1 MTPFLIENQL
11 FQIDYT
17 ILILVFSLGTI
28 AGSFS
33 NAFADGIIHG
43 RKILRR
49 SECNHCKNTI
59 IWVHL
64 IPIFS
69 YIFLK
74 GKCSHCYKKIHFEI
88 LIFEI
93 YFGLLYSFYF
103 IYLDLRY
110 FLQFALISIFLAVI
124 FETDRK
130 KLFIDLKCLI
140 IILII
145 SIGFN
150 TWPYTDYKLFLDKLF
165 LFSFGWLLIF
175 LILSLY
181 FLAKGVQGFGSGDKW
196 LLGVIST
203 IFSYQDI
210 IFIFLYSCI
219 LGTII
224 GILIVMFRKSI
235 SNIKLPFASFICFV
249 SSIYPFL

>member
-1 MTPFLIENQL
+1 MSPFLIENQL

-49 SECNHCKNTI
+49 SKCNHCKNTI

-74 GKCSHCYKKIHFEI
+74 GKCSYCNKKIHFEI

-110 FLQFALISIFLAVI
+110 FLQFALIAIFLATI

-175 LILSLY
+175 IISSLY
-181 FLAKGVQGFGSGDKW
+181 FLAKGVKGFGSGDKW
-196 LLGVIST
+196 LVGIIST

-210 IFIFLYSCI
+210 ILIFLFSCI
-219 LGTII
+219 LGSII
-224 GILIVMFRKSI
+224 GISLLIYRKSI
-235 SNIKLPFASFICFV
+235 SNFKLPFASFICFV